1 MTPFFRKIRKTLADD
16 NKPIKY
22 LRYAIG
28 EIILVVIGILIA
40 LQINNWNEER
50 KERKIEISY
59 LERLLSEVKKDTASI
74 NQNIHL
80 ADKLSAEY
88 KNYILK
94 MYTEQKTTEDFV
106 NLLTSADLGSTAN
119 NLQLTDIA
127 YTELVNA
134 GKLDLISD
142 NLLKSKIV
150 MYYKEYKFVALN
162 ESQLDETV
170 SLTTQQVM
178 QSTPMIKYF
187 FRGFNL
193 FSDADYMYC
202 DEDWQFIN
210 KPTSIEFRQWE
221 ETIYNRL
228 TKQLSIKPIYEDL
241 NPKAVELINSIEE
254 VLKNYKNKK

>member
-1 MTPFFRKIRKTLADD
+1 MIPFFRKIRKTLADD
-16 NKPIKY
+16 NKPLKY

-28 EIILVVIGILIA
+28 EIVLVVIGILIA

-50 KERKIEISY
+50 KDRKIEISY

-74 NQNIHL
+74 NQNIQL

-94 MYTEQKTTEDFV
+94 MYTEQKNSKDFA
-106 NLLTSADLGSTAN
+106 NLLLTAGLGSTAN

-127 YTELVNA
+127 YTELVNT

-178 QSTPMIKYF
+178 QSTPAMKYI
-187 FRGFNL
+187 GGALNL
-193 FSDADYMYC
+193 FSVADYMYN
-202 DEDWQFIN
+202 DEDWRFIN
-210 KPTSIEFRQWE
+210 KPTSIEFRHWE
-221 ETIYNRL
+221 ETIYGRL
-228 TKQLSIKPIYEDL
+228 FKQLSIKPIYEDL
-241 NPKAVELINSIEE
+241 NSKAVELINSIEKA
-254 VLKNYKNKK
+254 LKN

>member
-1 MTPFFRKIRKTLADD
+1 MIPFFRKIRKTLADD

-28 EIILVVIGILIA
+28 EIVLVVIGILIA
-40 LQINNWNEER
+40 LSINNWNEGR
-50 KERKIEISY
+50 KDRKIEISY

-74 NQNIHL
+74 NQNIQL

-88 KNYILK
+88 QNYILK
-94 MYTEQKTTEDFV
+94 MYTKQKTSEDIT
-106 NLLTSADLGSTAN
+106 NLLLSADLGSTAY

-127 YTELVNA
+127 YTELVNT

-142 NLLKSKIV
+142 NLLKSEIV
-150 MYYKEYKFVALN
+150 MYYKEYKFVSLS

-170 SLTTQQVM
+170 GVTTQQVM

-193 FSDADYMYC
+193 FSDADYMYY

-210 KPTSIEFRQWE
+210 KPTSIEFRNWE
-221 ETIYNRL
+221 ETIYGRL
-228 TKQLSIKPIYEDL
+228 NKQVSIKPIYENL
-241 NPKAVELINSIEE
+241 NSKAVELINSIEKT
-254 VLKNYKNKK
+254 LKN

>member
-1 MTPFFRKIRKTLADD
+1 MIKFFRKIRQRLLTE
-16 NKPIKY
+16 NKFSKY
-22 LRYAIG
+22 LIYAIG

-40 LQINNWNEER
+40 LSINTWNEER
-50 KERKIEISY
+50 KDRKIEINY

-74 NQNIHL
+74 NQNIQL

-88 KNYILK
+88 QNYILK
-94 MYTEQKTTEDFV
+94 MYTKQKTSEDIT
-106 NLLTSADLGSTAN
+106 NLLLSADLGSTAY

-127 YTELVNA
+127 YTELVNT

-178 QSTPMIKYF
+178 QSTPAMKYI
-187 FRGFNL
+187 GGALNL
-193 FSDADYMYC
+193 FSVADYMYN

-221 ETIYNRL
+221 ETIYGRL
-228 TKQLSIKPIYEDL
+228 IKQLSIKPIYEDL
-241 NPKAVELINSIEE
+241 NSKAVELINSIEE

>member
-1 MTPFFRKIRKTLADD
+1 MIPFFRKIRKTLADD

-28 EIILVVIGILIA
+28 EIVLVVIGILIA
-40 LQINNWNEER
+40 LSINNWNEGR
-50 KERKIEISY
+50 KDRKIEISY

-74 NQNIHL
+74 NQNIQL

-88 KNYILK
+88 QNYILK
-94 MYTEQKTTEDFV
+94 MYTKQKTSEDIT
-106 NLLTSADLGSTAN
+106 NLLLSADLGSTAY

-127 YTELVNA
+127 YTELVNT

-142 NLLKSKIV
+142 NLLKSEIV
-150 MYYKEYKFVALN
+150 MYYKEYKFVSLS

-170 SLTTQQVM
+170 GVTTQQVM

-193 FSDADYMYC
+193 FSDADYMYY

-210 KPTSIEFRQWE
+210 KPTSIEFRNWE
-221 ETIYNRL
+221 ETIYGRL
-228 TKQLSIKPIYEDL
+228 NKQVSIKPIYENL
-241 NPKAVELINSIEE
+241 NSKAVELINSIEKA
-254 VLKNYKNKK
+254 LKN